1 MEKKQYISPK
11 TVVCQLQSE
20 GIMYAT
26 SIGIGEDWGDAKK
39 QNFFDFDEYSSDDA
53 EPVYPQAQSAWE
65 VDEKYDQW

>member
-20 GIMYAT
+20 GIMYST
-26 SIGIGEDWGDAKK
+26 SIGIGEDWNDAK
-39 QNFFDFDEYSSDDA
+39 QNSFDFDEYSADDA
-53 EPVYPQAQSAWE
+53 VYPQAQSAWE

>member
-26 SIGIGEDWGDAKK
+26 SIGIGEDWGDAK
-39 QNFFDFDEYSSDDA
+39 QSSFDFEEYSSDDA
-53 EPVYPQAQSAWE
+53 AYPQAQSAWE